1 MEPEQL
7 REKTWLP
14 VGIVLEERWVLGEPL
29 GRGGFASVYEA
40 RHLKLGRRAAV
51 KVLDLQANPD
61 DLKML
66 HERFLREAKLSSQL
80 EHPNVVQIL
89 DFGLYEHNG

>member
-51 KVLDLQANPD
+51 
-61 DLKML
+61 
-66 HERFLREAKLSSQL
+66 
-80 EHPNVVQIL
+80 
-89 DFGLYEHNG
+89 